1 MYTDWDARSA
11 GEAAMREWSH
21 LFAQYKKQYP
31 ELAKE
36 FERRIHQQLPAD
48 WAMQTATLVDELSQ
62 HREPMASRKASGLCL
77 NRYTALLPDMM
88 GGSADLT
95 ESNCTDWKGATVF
108 SRKTPTGR
116 YVHYG
121 VREFGMSAIMTG
133 MALHRGIIPFGGT
146 FLTFSDY
153 ARNALRLAAMMK
165 QRVIFV
171 YTHDSIGLG
180 EDGPTHQ
187 PIEHLPSL
195 RLIPHLSVW
204 RPCDAVETAV
214 AWRVALET
222 QGPTCLLLSRQNLTP
237 ETRSKEQMTFIARG
251 GYVLWE
257 AQAERPMV
265 ILIATGSEVSLAVNA
280 AKQLQAE
287 GVPARVVSMPS
298 VDVFL
303 KQSDDYRQAV
313 LPDAV
318 SARVVIEAARCEDWY
333 PLIGAHG
340 KTVGLNDYGA
350 SAPAKDIFLE
360 RGFTVEHVMRIAKQA
375 IDH

>member
-1 MYTDWDARSA
+1 
-11 GEAAMREWSH
+11 
-21 LFAQYKKQYP
+21 
-31 ELAKE
+31 
-36 FERRIHQQLPAD
+36 
-48 WAMQTATLVDELSQ
+48 
-62 HREPMASRKASGLCL
+62 
-77 NRYTALLPDMM
+77 
-88 GGSADLT
+88 
-95 ESNCTDWKGATVF
+95 
-108 SRKTPTGR
+108 
-116 YVHYG
+116 VHYG

-133 MALHRGIIPFGGT
+133 MALHRGVIPFGGT

-222 QGPTCLLLSRQNLTP
+222 QGPTCLLLSRQNLP
-237 ETRSKEQMTFIARG
+237 LETRSKEQMTFIARG

-350 SAPAKDIFLE
+350 SAPAKDIFRE